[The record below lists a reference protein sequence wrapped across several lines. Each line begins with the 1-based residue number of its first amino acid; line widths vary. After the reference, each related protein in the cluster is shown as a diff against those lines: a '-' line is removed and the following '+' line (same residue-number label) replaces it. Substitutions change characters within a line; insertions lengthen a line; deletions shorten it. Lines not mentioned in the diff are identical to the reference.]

1 MAQNHLH
8 VCKGEA
14 FQREENIQRHR
25 GATEQGLLLGGD
37 LEPMSLRAVRDEPG
51 AVTRQKTW

>member
-37 LEPMSLRAVRDEPG
+37 LEPMSLRIP
-51 AVTRQKTW
+51 VTCALLQKVDIM